1 MMRRTYVIMPVA
13 SDPEYQTK
21 RSVIEAVAADCGLA
35 TFFPLDVGSDFNLD
49 KTLADLRESDLVIAD
64 LSNERPSCYY
74 ELGLAEAL
82 RKTVLVIA
90 VVGTSIHQLAD
101 RKSVVHY
108 DGIAALRDRLTEAV
122 GATRLANKAVN
133 PSGGLGGF

>member
-1 MMRRTYVIMPVA
+1 MPVA
-13 SDPEYQTK
+13 SDPEYQMK
-21 RSVIEAVAADCGLA
+21 RSIIEAVAADCGLA

-49 KTLADLRESDLVIAD
+49 ETLTDLRESDLVIAD

-101 RKSVVHY
+101 RKSVVYY
-108 DGIAALRDRLTEAV
+108 DGIAALRDCLTEAV
-122 GATRLANKAVN
+122 VSIKRANKATHHR
-133 PSGGLGGF
+133 GGSRVV